1 MRRRGQAQDKR
12 RDTKFTTFCMGD
24 TFWSGYMVWCL
35 SRDHGWPPERQAHG
49 RSWTNPGWPW
59 ASWSG
64 APHASE
70 ALPTLISL
78 FDGKIK
84 NNKILKH
91 QINIKFFVKAFRKE
105 NYFMISLFPQYSTSL
120 FLLTSTRPA
129 KEVDSEVTILMLKT
143 IIPDLT
149 LQRLCGMKLYQHI
162 LSKSFEAYIHFLG
175 ARKMGG
181 H

>member
-1 MRRRGQAQDKR
+1 
-12 RDTKFTTFCMGD
+12 
-24 TFWSGYMVWCL
+24 
-35 SRDHGWPPERQAHG
+35 
-49 RSWTNPGWPW
+49 
-59 ASWSG
+59 
-64 APHASE
+64 
-70 ALPTLISL
+70 LISL